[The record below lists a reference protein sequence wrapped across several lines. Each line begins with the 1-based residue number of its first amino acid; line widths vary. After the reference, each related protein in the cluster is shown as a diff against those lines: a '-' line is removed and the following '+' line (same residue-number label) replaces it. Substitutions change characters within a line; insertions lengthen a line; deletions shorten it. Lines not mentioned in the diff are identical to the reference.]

1 MKEFFNNIKTQ
12 IAIMDGLLFYALLS
26 LLCIVACMLLINMI
40 QNIQGKRC
48 VVCAIFTN
56 KVVKESLRFTTLI
69 AIYSGVSIKG
79 AGGIPLANTTGGIGI

>member
-40 QNIQGKRC
+40 KNIAKNEDKFKMQIMP
-48 VVCAIFTN
+48 VVIFILLMGI
-56 KVVKESLRFTTLI
+56 VVLLAVCRF
-69 AIYSGVSIKG
+69 A
-79 AGGIPLANTTGGIGI
+79 